1 MLELVDK
8 TTDKDYTRNE
18 AKEGEALRIKISEEA
33 LRGRYEKASL
43 FSMPT
48 DGNYAGFSYYLP
60 NSRVEEDKEN
70 YGEMLTAVLKKDMKI
85 TLKDKTSGEEKE
97 ITAEE
102 LAVLVDGKGEEA
114 YALPE
119 IETDENSERKSA
131 FAKTERSLRE
141 NVPKEMLEQEKWVAV
156 RTRYD
161 REKGKLNKFLLNCKT
176 GKAAESD
183 NPETWTDFESAC
195 KYARANGGVAVAYA
209 LDGKDKICCVDID
222 GCIDNDGNLSALSQA
237 FLSKSGKT
245 FAEYSV
251 SGRGIHIWGKTD
263 GADIRTFSKDGDFE
277 FYQKAHF
284 ITMTGNNTY
293 SFSEHKRQITIQNMY
308 FADRFGRNDF
318 EKIAHRSRLGDAMAY
333 ILKYIEKSGE
343 RIVYS
348 KGLPQFFISD
358 IMDED
363 VICTIGME
371 DQKLLLFDD
380 FSCWDEGCY
389 MGKVSPEVIA
399 QMRPSD

>member
-1 MLELVDK
+1 
-8 TTDKDYTRNE
+8 
-18 AKEGEALRIKISEEA
+18 
-33 LRGRYEKASL
+33 
-43 FSMPT
+43 MP
-48 DGNYAGFSYYLP
+48 
-60 NSRVEEDKEN
+60 
-70 YGEMLTAVLKKDMKI
+70 YGETKVYFDGSHYIAIPHTTRPAKPRRIRK
-85 TLKDKTSGEEKE
+85 EE
-97 ITAEE
+97 
-102 LAVLVDGKGEEA
+102 
-114 YALPE
+114 E
-119 IETDENSERKSA
+119 IEVAVSPETADNDVENSPIDEQTVADENTSATGENLPSATDEK
-131 FAKTERSLRE
+131 
-141 NVPKEMLEQEKWVAV
+141 PV
-156 RTRYD
+156 RTR
-161 REKGKLNKFLLNCKT
+161 KT
-176 GKAAESD
+176 TRKELFD
-183 NPETWTDFESAC
+183 E
-195 KYARANGGVAVAYA
+195 
-209 LDGKDKICCVDID
+209 L
-222 GCIDNDGNLSALSQA
+222 
-237 FLSKSGKT
+237 
-245 FAEYSV
+245 
-251 SGRGIHIWGKTD
+251 
-263 GADIRTFSKDGDFE
+263 
-277 FYQKAHF
+277 YQKCLTMKKKERRECLINGMLPYFKTREDTEKYIDVNLERKLRNLISRRIRMCRKANLQQFNYFCTFTYDDKKHTGTTFKRRLKETLSNFYSRKGWKYIGVWERSPKKRRLHF
-284 ITMTGNNTY
+284 HGIFYIPDGTMPGFMFEDNTY